1 MISAWRCPLTGF
13 AVASL
18 RPSAVV
24 VARWLPSTCTMPAM
38 DDIAAL
44 PALSRAVAA
53 AATHATIDLAAVERF
68 ADGLTKEAI
77 ASVVPPAPSAAEES
91 APPAER
97 VALVMAQM
105 AVNFCY
111 FPEAGAQRWWVLS
124 SETGEPVGRDD
135 EANAMTAALR
145 EAWSK
150 AQQSSAGG
158 FASGEYLASMS
169 DDVAAEVFKAA
180 PGAGVLPMLA
190 QRALALRELGAALQ
204 SAGGVAKLFATANGD
219 AATLCEV
226 LTTHCPT
233 FDDRRENPVAGA
245 APLRFLKRAQLCA
258 SALAACSFEGF
269 ALEGVEKLT
278 VFSDY
283 RLPQLFQ
290 LHGMMVLSPALAAKV
305 RGGEE
310 LLKHSIEEV
319 EIRAATIA
327 IADAV
332 LARANS
338 RDGELGLSAA
348 KFDYWCWRTAVAAE
362 DEGLLAAFPFHRT
375 RTTDY

>member
-1 MISAWRCPLTGF
+1 MSSA
-13 AVASL
+13 S
-18 RPSAVV
+18 
-24 VARWLPSTCTMPAM
+24 AM
-38 DDIAAL
+38 DGIAAL
-44 PALSRAVAA
+44 PALSRAVVA
-53 AATHATIDLAAVERF
+53 AATHATTAPDNIRRF
-68 ADGLTKEAI
+68 ADDLTMEVI
-77 ASVVPPAPSAAEES
+77 ESVVPPAPSAEEES
-91 APPAER
+91 ASPAER
-97 VALVMAQM
+97 VALVLAQM

-124 SETGEPVGRDD
+124 PETGEPVGRDD

-145 EAWSK
+145 GAWF
-150 AQQSSAGG
+150 AARQGSAGG

-169 DDVAAEVFKAA
+169 DDVAAEVFKPA
-180 PGAGVLPMLA
+180 PGAGVLPMLS
-190 QRALALRELGAALQ
+190 QRALSLRELGVALK
-204 SAGGVAKLFATANGD
+204 SAGGVTQFVGMAKGD

-226 LTTHCPT
+226 LASHCPT
-233 FDDRRENPVAGA
+233 FDDRRQNPA
-245 APLRFLKRAQLCA
+245 ADAPPLRFLKRAQLCA

-269 ALEGVEKLT
+269 ALRGVENLT

-305 RGGEE
+305 SAGEE
-310 LLKHSIEEV
+310 LPLHSVEEV

-332 LARANS
+332 VARANS
-338 RDGELGLSAA
+338 RNGELGLSAA
-348 KFDYWCWRTAVAAE
+348 KFDYWCWRKAVAAE
-362 DEGLLAAFPFHRT
+362 EEGLLAKLPFHRT